1 MVGPPAPED
10 VMRSA
15 FKTVVLVGLGAAL
28 AACGGNAPDDQNFAI
43 DNIGN
48 EEVET
53 LPADE
58 SSVTPSDALVNGS
71 TDDPDVPTADNQ
83 TDAY

>member
-1 MVGPPAPED
+1 
-10 VMRSA
+10 MRSA
-15 FKTVVLVGLGAAL
+15 TQTLILAGFAAAL
-28 AACGGNAPDDQNFAI
+28 AACGGNEPADQNFTI
-43 DNIGN
+43 DNIGG

-58 SSVTPSDALVNGS
+58 SSTTPGDALVNGT

-83 TDAY
+83 TDGY

>member
-1 MVGPPAPED
+1 
-10 VMRSA
+10 MRSA
-15 FKTVVLVGLGAAL
+15 LNTLVLLGLGASL

-43 DNIGN
+43 DNIGDA
-48 EEVET
+48 EVET

-58 SSVTPSDALVNGS
+58 SSVTPSDALVDGS
-71 TDDPDVPTADNQ
+71 TDDPDVMTADNQ